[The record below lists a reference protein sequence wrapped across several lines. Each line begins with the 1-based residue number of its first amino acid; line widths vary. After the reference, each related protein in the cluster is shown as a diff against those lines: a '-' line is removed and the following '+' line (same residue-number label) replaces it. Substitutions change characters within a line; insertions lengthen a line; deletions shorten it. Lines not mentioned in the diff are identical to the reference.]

1 MASKS
6 SQSETVKEAVSAAT
20 RAISGNP
27 ELEINF
33 GGMGSSL
40 PNPPNSLKDLTS
52 FRGKADSIACIE
64 KYRDK
69 TIKINSGVEKINS
82 LIRVMEDT
90 RVEILGSLN
99 YPGVASNLSAKFKEK
114 SKLHES
120 FEEQEDQLE
129 IALETWLR
137 KTCLPNESDSQSN
150 LFLKYWGK
158 LFDSQGEEFK
168 KNLIDS
174 LNDQA
179 RFYDIAENFLK
190 NLNIED
196 EENDSDD
203 NDVEDDS
210 EQEEQ
215 TSSDQNEEEES
226 QESDSS
232 DEQESQEG
240 TEETDYDAGDIDED
254 AIVDENQEI
263 TTNQSWLESLVG
275 QTTNFTY
282 KVYTRSFDEEI
293 KAEDLCSPEEL
304 QRLRKHLDQLMGP
317 SKATISKLA
326 HRLQRFLMAQ
336 QNRSW
341 EFNKEEGMLDSAR
354 LHKIIT
360 DPLTAL
366 TYKVEKDTEFRDT
379 SVSILVDSSGS
390 MRGRSMTVAAICADI
405 ISTTLERCNVKTEV
419 LGFTTKQW
427 KGGESRKLWMEDG
440 KPENPGRLNDIRHII
455 FKSAD
460 TPWRRGQKN
469 FGLMLREGLLK
480 ENVDGE
486 ALIWA
491 HDRLAR
497 RTEQRKILMVISD
510 GAPVD
515 DSTLSTNPTNF
526 LDLHLRQ
533 VIHSIETKSDINLI
547 AIGIGHDVTR
557 YYKNAVTIHRAEELG
572 GAMLEQLTDLFKVD
586 RAGSPIIVKIKQ
598 NF

>member
-203 NDVEDDS
+203 NDVEDDT

-215 TSSDQNEEEES
+215 TSADQNEEEES

-232 DEQESQEG
+232 AEQENQEG
-240 TEETDYDAGDIDED
+240 TEETDSDTGDLDED

-586 RAGSPIIVKIKQ
+586 
-598 NF
+598 

>member
-6 SQSETVKEAVSAAT
+6 SQSETIKEAVTAAT
-20 RAISGNP
+20 RAISGNK

-40 PNPPNSLKDLTS
+40 PHPPKTLKELS
-52 FRGKADSIACIE
+52 AYRGKADSLACVE

-69 TIKINSGVEKINS
+69 SVRITASNEKVTS
-82 LIRVMEDT
+82 LIKVMEDS
-90 RVEILGSLN
+90 RVEILGSMN
-99 YPGVASNLSAKFKEK
+99 YPGIATNIK
-114 SKLHES
+114 SKFDDKCKLYES
-120 FEEQEDQLE
+120 FEDHEDHLE

-137 KTCLPNESDSQSN
+137 NLCLPNIESNSSS

-158 LFDSQGEEFK
+158 VFDNQETELK
-168 KNLIDS
+168 DKLKES
-174 LNDQA
+174 LNDQSK
-179 RFYDIAENFLK
+179 FQEIAEDFLN
-190 NLNIED
+190 NLNID
-196 EENDSDD
+196 QEE
-203 NDVEDDS
+203 S
-210 EQEEQ
+210 EQEE
-215 TSSDQNEEEES
+215 SDLEDENEQEEESASESGEDEES
-226 QESDSS
+226 QESESS
-232 DEQESQEG
+232 PEQDNQEG
-240 TEETDYDAGDIDED
+240 DEEIDADSGDVDED

-263 TTNQSWLESLVG
+263 MTNQSWLESLVG
-275 QTTNFTY
+275 QTSTFSY
-282 KVYTRSFDEEI
+282 KVYTRNFDEEI

-317 SKATISKLA
+317 SKTTISKLA

-360 DPLTAL
+360 DPLTPL
-366 TYKVEKDTEFRDT
+366 TYKIEKDTEFRDT
-379 SVSILVDSSGS
+379 SVSLLVDSSGS

-427 KGGESRKLWMEDG
+427 KGGESRKLWMENG

-533 VIHSIETKSDINLI
+533 VIHSIETQSDINLI

-586 RAGSPIIVKIKQ
+586 
-598 NF
+598 

>member
-1 MASKS
+1 MSLKS
-6 SQSETVKEAVSAAT
+6 PSPETIKEAVAAAT
-20 RAISGNP
+20 RALAEDSD
-27 ELEINF
+27 LEITF
-33 GGMGSSL
+33 GGVSSL
-40 PNPPNSLKDLTS
+40 PNPPTHINELSS
-52 FRGKADSIACIE
+52 FRGKADSAACV
-64 KYRDK
+64 KRYRK
-69 TIKINSGVEKINS
+69 EKITLDAGTPKLNA
-82 LIRVMEDT
+82 LLANLEDV
-90 RVEILGSLN
+90 RVEVLGSKK
-99 YPGVASNLSAKFKEK
+99 YPGVATNLKAKFDEKCKE
-114 SKLHES
+114 LQ
-120 FEEQEDQLE
+120 FLEEKDDLLE
-129 IALETWLR
+129 IALEAWFRNILLDE
-137 KTCLPNESDSQSN
+137 KLSSDSIRSLKPWKKELLDKGLPFKNALEGSLEDQIEFSQVARELLHVLQVDDIEPLSEEDEPSTDADNDDTSN
-150 LFLKYWGK
+150 E
-158 LFDSQGEEFK
+158 D
-168 KNLIDS
+168 N
-174 LNDQA
+174 NT
-179 RFYDIAENFLK
+179 
-190 NLNIED
+190 ED
-196 EENDSDD
+196 EEMPDESDISQDSEMEEGSE
-203 NDVEDDS
+203 DVDTEMGEAEDDS
-210 EQEEQ
+210 
-215 TSSDQNEEEES
+215 
-226 QESDSS
+226 
-232 DEQESQEG
+232 
-240 TEETDYDAGDIDED
+240 
-254 AIVDENQEI
+254 IVDENEEVL
-263 TTNQSWLESLVG
+263 TNQSWLESLVG
-275 QTTNFTY
+275 QTSNFNY
-282 KVYTRSFDEEI
+282 KVYTRSFDEEL

-317 SKATISKLA
+317 SKTTVSKLA

-341 EFNKEEGMLDSAR
+341 EFNKEEGMLDPSR

-366 TYKVEKDTEFRDT
+366 SYKVEKDTDFRDT

-427 KGGESRKLWMEDG
+427 KGGESRKKWMEDG
-440 KPENPGRLNDIRHII
+440 KPDNPGRLNDIRHII
-455 FKSAD
+455 FKSAE

-497 RTEQRKILMVISD
+497 RQEQRKILMVISD

-515 DSTLSTNPTNF
+515 DSTLSTNKNNF

-533 VIHSIETKSDINLI
+533 VIHSIESQSSVSLI

-586 RAGSPIIVKIKQ
+586 
-598 NF
+598 

>member
-1 MASKS
+1 MASKN
-6 SQSETVKEAVSAAT
+6 SQPEIIKEAVTAAT
-20 RAISGNP
+20 RAISGNA
-27 ELEINF
+27 EMEVSF
-33 GGMGSSL
+33 GGVGSATSNA
-40 PNPPNSLKDLTS
+40 PKSKEELTA
-52 FRGKADSIACIE
+52 FRGKADSLACIE

-69 TIKINSGVEKINS
+69 SIRIESGTEKINS
-82 LIRVMEDT
+82 LMRVMEDT
-90 RVEILGSLN
+90 RVEILGSLD
-99 YPGVASNLSAKFKEK
+99 YPGVSSNISAKFREK
-114 SKLHES
+114 TKLYAGLEN
-120 FEEQEDQLE
+120 QEDFLE
-129 IALETWLR
+129 IALESWLR
-137 KTCLPNESDSQSN
+137 ESCLPDKRSYKNEFLDYWNNLFNSQESN
-150 LFLKYWGK
+150 LKQELVNSLHDQSKFL
-158 LFDSQGEEFK
+158 E
-168 KNLIDS
+168 N
-174 LNDQA
+174 
-179 RFYDIAENFLK
+179 AENFLK

-196 EENDSDD
+196 DENETDENDL
-203 NDVEDDS
+203 EDET
-210 EQEEQ
+210 EQEEESASQ
-215 TSSDQNEEEES
+215 DGEDDDS

-232 DEQESQEG
+232 PEQENQEG
-240 TEETDYDAGDIDED
+240 ADETEADAGDIDED
-254 AIVDENQEI
+254 AIVDENQEV
-263 TTNQSWLESLVG
+263 TTNQSWLESLVDKN
-275 QTTNFTY
+275 TNFKY
-282 KVYTRSFDEEI
+282 KVYTRNFDEEI
-293 KAEDLCSPEEL
+293 RAEELCSPEEL

-354 LHKIIT
+354 LHKIII

-419 LGFTTKQW
+419 LGFTTKHW
-427 KGGESRKLWMEDG
+427 KGGESRKIWMDDG

-497 RTEQRKILMVISD
+497 RAEQRKILMVISD

-533 VIHSIETKSDINLI
+533 VIHSIETMSDINLI

-586 RAGSPIIVKIKQ
+586 
-598 NF
+598 

>member
-6 SQSETVKEAVSAAT
+6 SQSETIKEAVTAAT
-20 RAISGNP
+20 RAISGNK

-40 PNPPNSLKDLTS
+40 PHPPKTLKELS
-52 FRGKADSIACIE
+52 AYRGKADSLACVE

-69 TIKINSGVEKINS
+69 SVRITASNEKVSS
-82 LIRVMEDT
+82 LIKVMEDS
-90 RVEILGSLN
+90 RVEILGSMN
-99 YPGVASNLSAKFKEK
+99 YPGIATNIK
-114 SKLHES
+114 SKFDDKCKLYES
-120 FEEQEDQLE
+120 FEDHEDHLD

-137 KTCLPNESDSQSN
+137 NLCLPNIESNSSS

-158 LFDSQGEEFK
+158 VFDNQETELK
-168 KNLIDS
+168 DKLKES
-174 LNDQA
+174 LNDQSK
-179 RFYDIAENFLK
+179 FQEIAEDFLN
-190 NLNIED
+190 NLNID
-196 EENDSDD
+196 QEE
-203 NDVEDDS
+203 S
-210 EQEEQ
+210 EQEE
-215 TSSDQNEEEES
+215 SDLEDENEQEEESASESGEDEES
-226 QESDSS
+226 QESESS
-232 DEQESQEG
+232 SELDNQEG
-240 TEETDYDAGDIDED
+240 DEETDADSGDIDED

-263 TTNQSWLESLVG
+263 MTNQSWLESLVD
-275 QTTNFTY
+275 QTSTFSY
-282 KVYTRSFDEEI
+282 KVYTRNFDEEI

-317 SKATISKLA
+317 SKTTISKLA

-360 DPLTAL
+360 DPLTPL
-366 TYKVEKDTEFRDT
+366 TYKIEKDTEFRDT
-379 SVSILVDSSGS
+379 SVSLLVDSSGS

-405 ISTTLERCNVKTEV
+405 MSTTLERCNVKTEV

-427 KGGESRKLWMEDG
+427 KGGESRKLWMENG

-533 VIHSIETKSDINLI
+533 VIHSIETQSDINLI

-586 RAGSPIIVKIKQ
+586 
-598 NF
+598 

>member
-6 SQSETVKEAVSAAT
+6 SQSETIKEAVSAAT

-240 TEETDYDAGDIDED
+240 TEETDSDAGDIDED

-586 RAGSPIIVKIKQ
+586 
-598 NF
+598 

>member
-1 MASKS
+1 MASKN
-6 SQSETVKEAVSAAT
+6 SQSETIKEAVTAAT
-20 RAISGNP
+20 RAISGNK

-40 PNPPNSLKDLTS
+40 PHPPKTLKELS
-52 FRGKADSIACIE
+52 AYRGKADSLACVE

-69 TIKINSGVEKINS
+69 SVRITASNEKVNS
-82 LIRVMEDT
+82 LIKVMEDS
-90 RVEILGSLN
+90 RVEILGSMN
-99 YPGVASNLSAKFKEK
+99 YPGIATNIK
-114 SKLHES
+114 SKFDDKCKLYES
-120 FEEQEDQLE
+120 FEDHEDHLE

-137 KTCLPNESDSQSN
+137 NLCLPNIESNSSS

-158 LFDSQGEEFK
+158 VFDNQETELK
-168 KNLIDS
+168 DKLKES
-174 LNDQA
+174 LNDQSK
-179 RFYDIAENFLK
+179 FQEIAEDFLN
-190 NLNIED
+190 NLNID
-196 EENDSDD
+196 QEE
-203 NDVEDDS
+203 S
-210 EQEEQ
+210 EQEE
-215 TSSDQNEEEES
+215 SDLEDENEQEEESASESGEDEES
-226 QESDSS
+226 QESESS
-232 DEQESQEG
+232 PEQDNQEG
-240 TEETDYDAGDIDED
+240 DEETDADSGDIDED

-263 TTNQSWLESLVG
+263 MTNQSWLESLVG
-275 QTTNFTY
+275 QTSTFSY
-282 KVYTRSFDEEI
+282 KVYTRNFDEEI

-360 DPLTAL
+360 DPLTPL
-366 TYKVEKDTEFRDT
+366 TYKIEKDTEFRDT
-379 SVSILVDSSGS
+379 SVSLLVDSSGS

-427 KGGESRKLWMEDG
+427 KGGESRKLWMENG

-533 VIHSIETKSDINLI
+533 VIHSIETQSDINLI

-586 RAGSPIIVKIKQ
+586 
-598 NF
+598 

>member
-1 MASKS
+1 MASKN
-6 SQSETVKEAVSAAT
+6 SQLETIKEAITAAT
-20 RAISGNP
+20 RAISGNK

-40 PNPPNSLKDLTS
+40 PHPPKTLKELS
-52 FRGKADSIACIE
+52 AYRGKADSLACVE

-69 TIKINSGVEKINS
+69 SVRITASNEKVSS
-82 LIRVMEDT
+82 LIKVMEDS
-90 RVEILGSLN
+90 RVEILGSMN
-99 YPGVASNLSAKFKEK
+99 YPGIATNIK
-114 SKLHES
+114 SKFDDKCKLYES
-120 FEEQEDQLE
+120 FEDHEDHLE

-137 KTCLPNESDSQSN
+137 NLCLPNIESNSSS

-158 LFDSQGEEFK
+158 VFDDQEAELK
-168 KNLIDS
+168 DKLKES
-174 LNDQA
+174 LNDQSK
-179 RFYDIAENFLK
+179 FQEIAEDFLN
-190 NLNIED
+190 NLNID
-196 EENDSDD
+196 QEE
-203 NDVEDDS
+203 S
-210 EQEEQ
+210 EQEE
-215 TSSDQNEEEES
+215 SDLEDENEQEEESASESGEDEES
-226 QESDSS
+226 QESESS
-232 DEQESQEG
+232 PEQDRQEG
-240 TEETDYDAGDIDED
+240 DEETDADSGDVDED

-263 TTNQSWLESLVG
+263 MTNQSWLESLVG
-275 QTTNFTY
+275 QTSTFSY
-282 KVYTRSFDEEI
+282 KVYTRNFDEEI

-317 SKATISKLA
+317 SKTTISKLA

-360 DPLTAL
+360 DPLTPL
-366 TYKVEKDTEFRDT
+366 TYKIEKDTEFRDT
-379 SVSILVDSSGS
+379 SVSLLVDSSGS

-427 KGGESRKLWMEDG
+427 KGGESRKLWMENG

-586 RAGSPIIVKIKQ
+586 
-598 NF
+598 

>member
-1 MASKS
+1 MAPKN
-6 SQSETVKEAVSAAT
+6 SQQETIKEVVSAAT

-27 ELEINF
+27 EIEINS

-40 PNPPNSLKDLTS
+40 PNPPKSLEELS
-52 FRGKADSIACIE
+52 AYRGKADALACAE

-69 TIKINSGVEKINS
+69 SIREKRGSGKFNS
-82 LIRVMEDT
+82 LMKVMEDT

-99 YPGVASNLSAKFKEK
+99 YPGIATNISSKFNDKC
-114 SKLHES
+114 KLYES
-120 FEEQEDQLE
+120 LEDQEDHLE

-137 KTCLPNESDSQSN
+137 KLSLPDETSSKSN
-150 LFLKYWGK
+150 LFLKFWGN
-158 LFDSQGEEFK
+158 LFDSQDEGLK
-168 KNLIDS
+168 KELIDN
-174 LNDQA
+174 LKDQSK
-179 RFYDIAENFLK
+179 FQEIAENFIK
-190 NLNIED
+190 NLNIEE
-196 EENDSDD
+196 EENESED
-203 NDVEDDS
+203 NDLEDET
-210 EQEEQ
+210 EQEEESA
-215 TSSDQNEEEES
+215 TETGEDEES
-226 QESDSS
+226 QESESS
-232 DEQESQEG
+232 PEQDNQEG
-240 TEETDYDAGDIDED
+240 DEETDSEAGEADED
-254 AIVDENQEI
+254 TIVDENEEI
-263 TTNQSWLESLVG
+263 MTNQSWLESLVG
-275 QTTNFTY
+275 QTSNFTY

-293 KAEDLCSPEEL
+293 KAEELCSPEEL

-317 SKATISKLA
+317 SKTTISKLA

-360 DPLTAL
+360 DPLTPL
-366 TYKVEKDTEFRDT
+366 TYKIEKDTEFRDT

-427 KGGESRKLWMEDG
+427 KGGESRKMWMEDG

-497 RTEQRKILMVISD
+497 RSEQRKILMVISD

-586 RAGSPIIVKIKQ
+586 
-598 NF
+598 

>member
-1 MASKS
+1 MVSKNS
-6 SQSETVKEAVSAAT
+6 HSETIKEAVSAAA

-27 ELEINF
+27 EIEVNLAGI
-33 GGMGSSL
+33 GSSTGNL
-40 PNPPNSLKDLTS
+40 PKNLKELS
-52 FRGKADSIACIE
+52 SYRGKADALACVE

-69 TIKINSGVEKINS
+69 SIKINTGVERFDS
-82 LIRVMEDT
+82 LLTVMEDA
-90 RVEILGSLN
+90 RVEILGSLHYSGIATN
-99 YPGVASNLSAKFKEK
+99 IASKFNDKC
-114 SKLHES
+114 KLYES
-120 FEEQEDQLE
+120 FEDQEDHLE

-137 KTCLPNESDSQSN
+137 QTCLPKEESINSN

-158 LFDSQGEEFK
+158 FFDQQGSKLKDEI
-168 KNLIDS
+168 IDS
-174 LNDQA
+174 LDDQA
-179 RFYDIAENFLK
+179 KFLEVAEEFLK
-190 NLNIED
+190 TLNIDDKESESEDNDTED
-196 EENDSDD
+196 ET
-203 NDVEDDS
+203 
-210 EQEEQ
+210 EQEEE
-215 TSSDQNEEEES
+215 SASDSGEDDES
-226 QESDSS
+226 QESESS
-232 DEQESQEG
+232 PEQDNQEG
-240 TEETDYDAGDIDED
+240 TEETDADAGDIDQD
-254 AIVDENQEI
+254 AIVDENQEVM
-263 TTNQSWLESLVG
+263 TNQSWLESLVG
-275 QTTNFTY
+275 QTSNFTY
-282 KVYTRSFDEEI
+282 KVYSRSFDEEV

-360 DPLTAL
+360 DPLTPL
-366 TYKVEKDTEFRDT
+366 SYKVEKDIEFRDT

-427 KGGESRKLWMEDG
+427 KGGESRKMWMEDG

-491 HDRLAR
+491 HDRLTR
-497 RTEQRKILMVISD
+497 RPEQRKILMVISD

-586 RAGSPIIVKIKQ
+586 
-598 NF
+598 

>member
-1 MASKS
+1 MASKN
-6 SQSETVKEAVSAAT
+6 SQSETIKEAVTAAT
-20 RAISGNP
+20 RAISGNK

-40 PNPPNSLKDLTS
+40 PHPPKTLKELS
-52 FRGKADSIACIE
+52 AYRGKADSLACVE

-69 TIKINSGVEKINS
+69 SVRITASNEKVSS
-82 LIRVMEDT
+82 LIKVMEDS
-90 RVEILGSLN
+90 RVEILGSMN
-99 YPGVASNLSAKFKEK
+99 YPGIATNIK
-114 SKLHES
+114 SKFDDKCKLYES
-120 FEEQEDQLE
+120 FEDHEDHLE

-137 KTCLPNESDSQSN
+137 NLCLPNIESNSSS

-158 LFDSQGEEFK
+158 IFDNQETELK
-168 KNLIDS
+168 DKLKETLD
-174 LNDQA
+174 DQSK
-179 RFYDIAENFLK
+179 FQEIAEDFLN
-190 NLNIED
+190 NLNID
-196 EENDSDD
+196 QEE
-203 NDVEDDS
+203 S
-210 EQEEQ
+210 EQEE
-215 TSSDQNEEEES
+215 SDFEDENEQEEESASESGEDEES
-226 QESDSS
+226 QESESS
-232 DEQESQEG
+232 PEQDNQEG
-240 TEETDYDAGDIDED
+240 DEETDADSGDIDED

-263 TTNQSWLESLVG
+263 MTNQSWLESLVG
-275 QTTNFTY
+275 QTSTFSY
-282 KVYTRSFDEEI
+282 KVYTRNFDEEI

-317 SKATISKLA
+317 SKTTISKLA

-360 DPLTAL
+360 DPLTPL
-366 TYKVEKDTEFRDT
+366 TYKIEKDTEFRDT
-379 SVSILVDSSGS
+379 SVSLLVDSSGS

-427 KGGESRKLWMEDG
+427 KGGESRKLWMENG

-586 RAGSPIIVKIKQ
+586 
-598 NF
+598 

>member
-1 MASKS
+1 MGSKS
-6 SQSETVKEAVSAAT
+6 NIVESIKEAVSSAS
-20 RAISGNP
+20 RAISENP
-27 ELEINF
+27 EIEINF

-40 PNPPNSLKDLTS
+40 PNPPSSYGELAS
-52 FRGKADSIACIE
+52 FRGKADSLACID
-64 KYRDK
+64 KFRDK
-69 TIKINSGVEKINS
+69 TIRVDAGTQRLNS
-82 LIRVMEDT
+82 LMQDMENV
-90 RVEILGSLN
+90 RVEALGSKK
-99 YPGVASNLSAKFKEK
+99 YPGIASNINAKFEEK
-114 SKLHES
+114 FSLYES
-120 FEEQEDQLE
+120 FEEKDDVLE
-129 IALETWLR
+129 LALEGWLR
-137 KTCLPNESDSQSN
+137 K
-150 LFLKYWGK
+150 LFLPDISSQKPSK
-158 LFDSQGEEFK
+158 LLKDWEKEFEEKGSLFK
-168 KNLIDS
+168 KELIDS
-174 LNDQA
+174 LEDQVK
-179 RFYDIAENFLK
+179 FAEVSRTLLK
-190 NLNIED
+190 ALEIEEIEPMS
-196 EENDSDD
+196 EEDQQEDDSD
-203 NDVEDDS
+203 NQEQNTEDDS
-210 EQEEQ
+210 EEESNE
-215 TSSDQNEEEES
+215 TGESSDQ
-226 QESDSS
+226 D
-232 DEQESQEG
+232 SQEG
-240 TEETDYDAGDIDED
+240 TDETEAEAGDVDED

-263 TTNQSWLESLVG
+263 VANQSWLESLVG
-275 QTTNFTY
+275 QTANFTY
-282 KVYTRSFDEEI
+282 KVYTRAFDEEVT
-293 KAEDLCSPEEL
+293 AEDLCSPEEL
-304 QRLRKHLDQLMGP
+304 QRLRKHLDQLMG
-317 SKATISKLA
+317 SNKGTVSKLA

-341 EFNKEEGMLDSAR
+341 EFNKEEGILDSAR

-360 DPLTAL
+360 DPLTPL
-366 TYKVEKDTEFRDT
+366 SYKIEKDTEFRDT

-427 KGGESRKLWMEDG
+427 KGGDSRRMWMEDG

-491 HDRLAR
+491 HDRLSKR
-497 RTEQRKILMVISD
+497 MEQRKILMVISD

-515 DSTLSTNPTNF
+515 DSTLSTNQTNF

-533 VIHSIETKSDINLI
+533 VIHSIETQSEVSLI

-586 RAGSPIIVKIKQ
+586 S
-598 NF
+598 

>member
-1 MASKS
+1 MASKN
-6 SQSETVKEAVSAAT
+6 SQSETIKEAVTAAT
-20 RAISGNP
+20 RAISGNK

-40 PNPPNSLKDLTS
+40 PHPPKTLKELS
-52 FRGKADSIACIE
+52 AYRGKADSLACVE

-69 TIKINSGVEKINS
+69 SVRIASNNEKVNS
-82 LIRVMEDT
+82 LIKVMEDS
-90 RVEILGSLN
+90 RVEILGSMN
-99 YPGVASNLSAKFKEK
+99 YPGIATNIK
-114 SKLHES
+114 SKFDDKCKLYES
-120 FEEQEDQLE
+120 FEDHDDHLE

-137 KTCLPNESDSQSN
+137 NLCLPDIESNKSS

-158 LFDSQGEEFK
+158 IFDNQEIELK
-168 KNLIDS
+168 ERLIES
-174 LNDQA
+174 LNDQSK
-179 RFYDIAENFLK
+179 FQEIAEDFLK
-190 NLNIED
+190 NLNID
-196 EENDSDD
+196 QEE
-203 NDVEDDS
+203 S
-210 EQEEQ
+210 EQEE
-215 TSSDQNEEEES
+215 SDLEDENEQEEESASESGEDEES
-226 QESDSS
+226 QESESS
-232 DEQESQEG
+232 PEQDNQEG
-240 TEETDYDAGDIDED
+240 DEETDADSGDIDED

-263 TTNQSWLESLVG
+263 MTNQSWLESLVG
-275 QTTNFTY
+275 QTSTFSY
-282 KVYTRSFDEEI
+282 KVYTRNFDEEI

-360 DPLTAL
+360 DPLTPL
-366 TYKVEKDTEFRDT
+366 TYKIEKDTEFRDT
-379 SVSILVDSSGS
+379 SVSLLVDSSGS

-427 KGGESRKLWMEDG
+427 KGGESRKMWMENG

-497 RTEQRKILMVISD
+497 RAEQRKILMVISD

-533 VIHSIETKSDINLI
+533 VIHSIETQSDINLI

-586 RAGSPIIVKIKQ
+586 
-598 NF
+598 

>member
-232 DEQESQEG
+232 DEQENQEG
-240 TEETDYDAGDIDED
+240 TEETDSDAGDLDED

-379 SVSILVDSSGS
+379 TVSILVYSSGS

-586 RAGSPIIVKIKQ
+586 
-598 NF
+598 

>member
-1 MASKS
+1 MASKNS
-6 SQSETVKEAVSAAT
+6 HSETIKEAVTAAT
-20 RAISGNP
+20 RAISGNK

-40 PNPPNSLKDLTS
+40 PHPPKTLKELS
-52 FRGKADSIACIE
+52 AYRGKADSLACVE

-69 TIKINSGVEKINS
+69 SVRITSNNEKVNS
-82 LIRVMEDT
+82 LIKVMEDS
-90 RVEILGSLN
+90 RVEILGSMN
-99 YPGVASNLSAKFKEK
+99 YPGIATNIK
-114 SKLHES
+114 SKFDDKCKLYES
-120 FEEQEDQLE
+120 FEDHEDYLE

-137 KTCLPNESDSQSN
+137 KLCLPDIESNKSS

-158 LFDSQGEEFK
+158 IFDNQEIELK
-168 KNLIDS
+168 ERLIES
-174 LNDQA
+174 LNDQSK
-179 RFYDIAENFLK
+179 FQEIAEDFLK
-190 NLNIED
+190 NLDID
-196 EENDSDD
+196 QEE
-203 NDVEDDS
+203 S
-210 EQEEQ
+210 EQEE
-215 TSSDQNEEEES
+215 SDLEDENEQEEESASESGEDEES
-226 QESDSS
+226 QESESS
-232 DEQESQEG
+232 PEQDNQEG
-240 TEETDYDAGDIDED
+240 DEETDADSGDIDED

-263 TTNQSWLESLVG
+263 MTNQSWLESLVG
-275 QTTNFTY
+275 QTSTFSY
-282 KVYTRSFDEEI
+282 KVYSRNFDEEI

-360 DPLTAL
+360 DPLTPL
-366 TYKVEKDTEFRDT
+366 TYKIEKDTEFRDT
-379 SVSILVDSSGS
+379 SVSLLVDSSGS

-427 KGGESRKLWMEDG
+427 KGGESRKMWMENG

-486 ALIWA
+486 ALAWS
-491 HDRLAR
+491 HERLIKR
-497 RTEQRKILMVISD
+497 PEERKILIVISD

-515 DSTLSTNPTNF
+515 DSTLSANREDF
-526 LDLHLRQ
+526 LDNHLRE
-533 VIHSIETKSDINLI
+533 IISKIENDSPVDLQ
-547 AIGIGHDVTR
+547 AIGIGHDVTK
-557 YYKNAVTIHRAEELG
+557 YYKNALTINRAEELG
-572 GAMLEQLTDLFKVD
+572 EVLLEELTKLFND
-586 RAGSPIIVKIKQ
+586 
-598 NF
+598 

>member
-1 MASKS
+1 MASKN
-6 SQSETVKEAVSAAT
+6 SQSEIIKEAVTAAT
-20 RAISGNP
+20 RAISGNK

-40 PNPPNSLKDLTS
+40 PHPPKTLKELS
-52 FRGKADSIACIE
+52 AYRGKADSLACVE

-69 TIKINSGVEKINS
+69 SVRITASNEKVSS
-82 LIRVMEDT
+82 LIKVMEDS
-90 RVEILGSLN
+90 RVEILGSIN
-99 YPGVASNLSAKFKEK
+99 YPGIATNIK
-114 SKLHES
+114 SKFDDKCKLYES
-120 FEEQEDQLE
+120 FENHEDHLE

-137 KTCLPNESDSQSN
+137 NLCLPNIESNSSS

-158 LFDSQGEEFK
+158 VFDNQETELK
-168 KNLIDS
+168 DKLKES
-174 LNDQA
+174 LNDQSK
-179 RFYDIAENFLK
+179 FQEIAEDFLN
-190 NLNIED
+190 NLNID
-196 EENDSDD
+196 QEE
-203 NDVEDDS
+203 S
-210 EQEEQ
+210 EQEE
-215 TSSDQNEEEES
+215 SDLEDENEQEEESASESGEDEES
-226 QESDSS
+226 QESESS
-232 DEQESQEG
+232 PEQDSQEG
-240 TEETDYDAGDIDED
+240 DEETDADSGDVDED

-263 TTNQSWLESLVG
+263 MTNQSWLESLVG
-275 QTTNFTY
+275 QTSTFSY
-282 KVYTRSFDEEI
+282 KVYTRNFDEEI

-317 SKATISKLA
+317 SKTTISKLA

-360 DPLTAL
+360 DPLTPL
-366 TYKVEKDTEFRDT
+366 TYKIEKDTEFRDT
-379 SVSILVDSSGS
+379 SVSLLVDSSGS

-427 KGGESRKLWMEDG
+427 KGGESRKLWMENG

-586 RAGSPIIVKIKQ
+586 
-598 NF
+598 

>member
-1 MASKS
+1 MASKN
-6 SQSETVKEAVSAAT
+6 SQSETIKEAVTAAT
-20 RAISGNP
+20 RAISGNK

-40 PNPPNSLKDLTS
+40 PHPPKTLKELS
-52 FRGKADSIACIE
+52 AYRGKADSLACVE

-69 TIKINSGVEKINS
+69 SVRIASNNEKVNS
-82 LIRVMEDT
+82 LIKVMEDS
-90 RVEILGSLN
+90 RVEILGSMN
-99 YPGVASNLSAKFKEK
+99 YPGIATNIK
-114 SKLHES
+114 SKFDDKCKLYES
-120 FEEQEDQLE
+120 FEDHDDHLE

-137 KTCLPNESDSQSN
+137 NLCLPDIESNKSS

-158 LFDSQGEEFK
+158 IFDNQEIELK
-168 KNLIDS
+168 ERLIES
-174 LNDQA
+174 LNDQSK
-179 RFYDIAENFLK
+179 FQEIAEDFLK
-190 NLNIED
+190 NLNIEQ
-196 EENDSDD
+196 EE
-203 NDVEDDS
+203 S
-210 EQEEQ
+210 EQEE
-215 TSSDQNEEEES
+215 SDLEDENEQEEES
-226 QESDSS
+226 ASESGE
-232 DEQESQEG
+232 DEESQDSESSPEQDNQEG
-240 TEETDYDAGDIDED
+240 DEETDADSGDIDED

-263 TTNQSWLESLVG
+263 MTNQSWLESLVG
-275 QTTNFTY
+275 QTSTFSY
-282 KVYTRSFDEEI
+282 KVYSRNFDEEI

-360 DPLTAL
+360 DPLTPL
-366 TYKVEKDTEFRDT
+366 TYKIEKDTEFRDT
-379 SVSILVDSSGS
+379 SVSLLVDSSGS

-427 KGGESRKLWMEDG
+427 KGGESRKMWMENG

-497 RTEQRKILMVISD
+497 RAEQRKILMVISD

-533 VIHSIETKSDINLI
+533 VIHSIETQSDINLI

-586 RAGSPIIVKIKQ
+586 
-598 NF
+598 

>member
-1 MASKS
+1 MAPKN
-6 SQSETVKEAVSAAT
+6 SQQETIKEVVSAAA

-27 ELEINF
+27 EIEINS

-40 PNPPNSLKDLTS
+40 PNPPKSLEELS
-52 FRGKADSIACIE
+52 AYRGKADALACAE

-69 TIKINSGVEKINS
+69 SIREKRGSGKFNS
-82 LIRVMEDT
+82 LMKVMEDT

-99 YPGVASNLSAKFKEK
+99 YPGIATNISSKFNDKC
-114 SKLHES
+114 KLYES
-120 FEEQEDQLE
+120 LEDQEDHLE

-137 KTCLPNESDSQSN
+137 KLSLPDETSSKSN
-150 LFLKYWGK
+150 LFLKFWGN
-158 LFDSQGEEFK
+158 LFDSQDEGLK
-168 KNLIDS
+168 KELIDN
-174 LNDQA
+174 LKDQSK
-179 RFYDIAENFLK
+179 FQEIAENFIK
-190 NLNIED
+190 NLNIEEED
-196 EENDSDD
+196 ESED
-203 NDVEDDS
+203 NDLEDET
-210 EQEEQ
+210 EQEEESA
-215 TSSDQNEEEES
+215 TETGEDEES
-226 QESDSS
+226 QESESS
-232 DEQESQEG
+232 PEQDNQEG
-240 TEETDYDAGDIDED
+240 DEETDTEAGEADED
-254 AIVDENQEI
+254 TIVDENEEI
-263 TTNQSWLESLVG
+263 MTNQSWLESLVG
-275 QTTNFTY
+275 QTSNFTY

-293 KAEDLCSPEEL
+293 KAEELCSPEEL

-317 SKATISKLA
+317 STTTISKLA

-360 DPLTAL
+360 DPLTPL
-366 TYKVEKDTEFRDT
+366 TYKIEKDTEFRDT

-427 KGGESRKLWMEDG
+427 KGGESRKMWMEDG

-497 RTEQRKILMVISD
+497 RSEQRKILMVISD

-586 RAGSPIIVKIKQ
+586 
-598 NF
+598 

>member
-1 MASKS
+1 MSFKNPS
-6 SQSETVKEAVSAAT
+6 PELIKEAVAAAT
-20 RAISGNP
+20 RALAEEP
-27 ELEINF
+27 DLEVNF
-33 GGMGSSL
+33 GGISFL
-40 PNPPNSLKDLTS
+40 PNPPTHKDELPS
-52 FRGKADSIACIE
+52 FRGKADSAACA
-64 KYRDK
+64 KRYRK
-69 TIKINSGVEKINS
+69 EKISVDAGTPKLNA
-82 LIRVMEDT
+82 LLANLEDV
-90 RVEILGSLN
+90 RVEVLGSKK
-99 YPGVASNLSAKFKEK
+99 YPGVATNLKAKFDEKCRESQFLEEKE
-114 SKLHES
+114 
-120 FEEQEDQLE
+120 DVLE
-129 IALETWLR
+129 IALEAWFRNILLDEKLSSDSTKSLKPWKKELR
-137 KTCLPNESDSQSN
+137 DKGLKFKNALEQALDDQIKFSEVTRELLHVLEVGDMEPLSEEDEPSTDADNDDTSNEEDSTNEEEMPDESDISQ
-150 LFLKYWGK
+150 
-158 LFDSQGEEFK
+158 DSEMEEGTEDIDTEMGE
-168 KNLIDS
+168 
-174 LNDQA
+174 A
-179 RFYDIAENFLK
+179 
-190 NLNIED
+190 
-196 EENDSDD
+196 
-203 NDVEDDS
+203 EDDS
-210 EQEEQ
+210 
-215 TSSDQNEEEES
+215 
-226 QESDSS
+226 
-232 DEQESQEG
+232 
-240 TEETDYDAGDIDED
+240 
-254 AIVDENQEI
+254 IVDENEEAL
-263 TTNQSWLESLVG
+263 TNQSWLESLVG
-275 QTTNFTY
+275 QTSNFNY
-282 KVYTRSFDEEI
+282 KVYTRNFDEEL

-317 SKATISKLA
+317 SKTTVSKLA

-341 EFNKEEGMLDSAR
+341 EFNKEEGILDSSR
-354 LHKIIT
+354 LHKIII

-366 TYKVEKDTEFRDT
+366 SYKIEKDTDFKDT

-427 KGGESRKLWMEDG
+427 KGGESRKQWMEDG

-455 FKSAD
+455 FKSAE

-497 RTEQRKILMVISD
+497 RQEQRKILMVISD

-515 DSTLSTNPTNF
+515 DSTLSTNKNNF

-533 VIHSIETKSDINLI
+533 VIHSIESHSSVSLI

-586 RAGSPIIVKIKQ
+586 
-598 NF
+598 

>member
-137 KTCLPNESDSQSN
+137 QTCLPNESDSQSN

-240 TEETDYDAGDIDED
+240 TEETDSDAGDIDED

-586 RAGSPIIVKIKQ
+586 
-598 NF
+598 

>member
-1 MASKS
+1 MASKN
-6 SQSETVKEAVSAAT
+6 SQSETIKEAVTAAT
-20 RAISGNP
+20 RAISGNK

-40 PNPPNSLKDLTS
+40 PHPPKTLKELS
-52 FRGKADSIACIE
+52 AYRGKADSLACVE

-69 TIKINSGVEKINS
+69 SVRITSNNEKVNS
-82 LIRVMEDT
+82 LIKVMEDS
-90 RVEILGSLN
+90 RVEILGSMN
-99 YPGVASNLSAKFKEK
+99 YPGIATNIK
-114 SKLHES
+114 SKFDDKCKLYES
-120 FEEQEDQLE
+120 FEDHDDHLE

-137 KTCLPNESDSQSN
+137 NLCLPDIESNKSS

-158 LFDSQGEEFK
+158 IFDNQEIELK
-168 KNLIDS
+168 ERLIES
-174 LNDQA
+174 LNDQSK
-179 RFYDIAENFLK
+179 FQEIAEDFLK
-190 NLNIED
+190 NLNID
-196 EENDSDD
+196 QEE
-203 NDVEDDS
+203 S
-210 EQEEQ
+210 EQEE
-215 TSSDQNEEEES
+215 SDLEDENEQEEESASESGEDEES
-226 QESDSS
+226 QESESS
-232 DEQESQEG
+232 PEQDNQEG
-240 TEETDYDAGDIDED
+240 DEETDADSGDIDED

-263 TTNQSWLESLVG
+263 MTNQSWLESLVG
-275 QTTNFTY
+275 QTSTFSY
-282 KVYTRSFDEEI
+282 KVYTRNFDEEI

-360 DPLTAL
+360 DPLTPL
-366 TYKVEKDTEFRDT
+366 TYKIEKDTEFRDT
-379 SVSILVDSSGS
+379 SVSLLVDSSGS

-427 KGGESRKLWMEDG
+427 KGGESRKMWMENG

-497 RTEQRKILMVISD
+497 RAEQRKILMVISD

-533 VIHSIETKSDINLI
+533 VIHSIETQSDINLI

-586 RAGSPIIVKIKQ
+586 
-598 NF
+598 

>member
-1 MASKS
+1 MASKN
-6 SQSETVKEAVSAAT
+6 SQPEAVKEAVSAAT

-27 ELEINF
+27 EMEINF
-33 GGMGSSL
+33 GGVGSSL
-40 PNPPNSLKDLTS
+40 PNPPKTIKELSS
-52 FRGKADSIACIE
+52 FRGKADALACIE
-64 KYRDK
+64 RYRDK
-69 TIKINSGVEKINS
+69 SIRIDSGSEKLNS
-82 LIRVMEDT
+82 LIKVMEDT

-99 YPGVASNLSAKFKEK
+99 YPGVASNISSKFTDKC
-114 SKLHES
+114 KLHES
-120 FEEQEDQLE
+120 LEDQEDQLE
-129 IALETWLR
+129 IAMETWLR
-137 KTCLPNESDSQSN
+137 KLCLPNNESSKGN
-150 LFLKYWGK
+150 FFLKYWGK
-158 LFDSQGEEFK
+158 LFDNQEERLK
-168 KNLIDS
+168 RNLVDA
-174 LNDQA
+174 LYDQSK
-179 RFYDIAENFLK
+179 FQEIAEDFLR
-190 NLNIED
+190 NLDIDDQENESEDNDIED
-196 EENDSDD
+196 DL
-203 NDVEDDS
+203 
-210 EQEEQ
+210 EQEEE
-215 TSSDQNEEEES
+215 SASENGEDDES
-226 QESDSS
+226 QESESSAEQDDQQGEEENEADQGDADDDS
-232 DEQESQEG
+232 
-240 TEETDYDAGDIDED
+240 
-254 AIVDENQEI
+254 IVDENQEVV
-263 TTNQSWLESLVG
+263 TNQSWLESLVG

-282 KVYTRSFDEEI
+282 KVYSRSSDEEI

-427 KGGESRKLWMEDG
+427 KGGESRKMWIEDG
-440 KPENPGRLNDIRHII
+440 KPENPGRLNDLRHII

-491 HDRLAR
+491 HDRLSR
-497 RTEQRKILMVISD
+497 RSEQRKILMVISD

-586 RAGSPIIVKIKQ
+586 
-598 NF
+598 

>member
-1 MASKS
+1 MASKN
-6 SQSETVKEAVSAAT
+6 SQSETIKEAVTAAT
-20 RAISGNP
+20 RAISGNK

-40 PNPPNSLKDLTS
+40 PHPPKTLKELS
-52 FRGKADSIACIE
+52 AYRGKADSLACVE

-69 TIKINSGVEKINS
+69 SVRIASNNEKVNS
-82 LIRVMEDT
+82 LIKVMEDS
-90 RVEILGSLN
+90 RVEILGSMN
-99 YPGVASNLSAKFKEK
+99 YPGIATNIK
-114 SKLHES
+114 SKFDDKCKLYES
-120 FEEQEDQLE
+120 FEDHEDHLE

-137 KTCLPNESDSQSN
+137 NLCLPDIESNKSS

-158 LFDSQGEEFK
+158 IFDNQEIELK
-168 KNLIDS
+168 ERLIES
-174 LNDQA
+174 LNDQSK
-179 RFYDIAENFLK
+179 FQEIAEDFLK
-190 NLNIED
+190 NLNID
-196 EENDSDD
+196 QEE
-203 NDVEDDS
+203 S
-210 EQEEQ
+210 EQEE
-215 TSSDQNEEEES
+215 SDLEDENEQEEESASESGEDEES
-226 QESDSS
+226 QESESS
-232 DEQESQEG
+232 PEQDNQEG
-240 TEETDYDAGDIDED
+240 DEETDADSGDIDED

-263 TTNQSWLESLVG
+263 MTNQSWLESLVG
-275 QTTNFTY
+275 QTSTFSY
-282 KVYTRSFDEEI
+282 KVYTRNFDEEI

-360 DPLTAL
+360 DPLTPL
-366 TYKVEKDTEFRDT
+366 TYKIEKDTEFRDT
-379 SVSILVDSSGS
+379 SVSLLVDSSGS

-427 KGGESRKLWMEDG
+427 KGGESRKMWMENG

-533 VIHSIETKSDINLI
+533 VIHSIETQSDINLI

-586 RAGSPIIVKIKQ
+586 
-598 NF
+598 

>member
-1 MASKS
+1 MASRN
-6 SQSETVKEAVSAAT
+6 SQPEIIKEAVTAAT
-20 RAISGNP
+20 RAISGNS
-27 ELEINF
+27 EIEVNF
-33 GGMGSSL
+33 GGLGSATSGA
-40 PNPPNSLKDLTS
+40 PKSKEELKS
-52 FRGKADSIACIE
+52 FRGKADSLACAE

-69 TIKINSGVEKINS
+69 SIRINSSTDKINS
-82 LIRVMEDT
+82 LIKVMEDT
-90 RVEILGSLN
+90 RVEILGSLD
-99 YPGVASNLSAKFKEK
+99 YPGVYSNIAAKFKNKAQLYKGLEN
-114 SKLHES
+114 
-120 FEEQEDQLE
+120 QEDFLE
-129 IALETWLR
+129 IALESWLR
-137 KTCLPNESDSQSN
+137 ESCLSEDRTFSNE
-150 LFLKYWGK
+150 FLDYWGELFENQDSK
-158 LFDSQGEEFK
+158 LKDDLFS
-168 KNLIDS
+168 S
-174 LNDQA
+174 LENQA
-179 RFYDIAENFLK
+179 KFIEHAENFLK
-190 NLNIED
+190 SLRIDDD
-196 EENDSDD
+196 ESDSDD
-203 NDVEDDS
+203 NEIEDET
-210 EQEEQ
+210 EQEEEAASEEGGEDDDSLESE
-215 TSSDQNEEEES
+215 SSP
-226 QESDSS
+226 
-232 DEQESQEG
+232 EQENQEG
-240 TEETDYDAGDIDED
+240 AEETEADMGDIDED

-275 QTTNFTY
+275 KNTNFKY
-282 KVYTRSFDEEI
+282 KVYTRNFDEEI

-304 QRLRKHLDQLMGP
+304 QRLRKHLDQLMGS

-360 DPLTAL
+360 DPLTPL
-366 TYKVEKDTEFRDT
+366 TYKIEKDTDFRDT

-419 LGFTTKQW
+419 LGFTTKHW
-427 KGGESRKLWMEDG
+427 KGGESRKIWMDDG

-497 RTEQRKILMVISD
+497 RSEQRKILMVISD

-533 VIHSIETKSDINLI
+533 VIHSIETMSDINLI

-586 RAGSPIIVKIKQ
+586 
-598 NF
+598 

>member
-1 MASKS
+1 MASKN
-6 SQSETVKEAVSAAT
+6 SQSETIKEAVTAAT
-20 RAISGNP
+20 RAISGNK

-40 PNPPNSLKDLTS
+40 PHPPKTLKELS
-52 FRGKADSIACIE
+52 AYRGKADSLACVE

-69 TIKINSGVEKINS
+69 SVRIASNNEKVNS
-82 LIRVMEDT
+82 LIKVMEDS
-90 RVEILGSLN
+90 RVEILGSMN
-99 YPGVASNLSAKFKEK
+99 YPGIATNIK
-114 SKLHES
+114 SKFDDKCKLYES
-120 FEEQEDQLE
+120 FEDQDDHLE

-137 KTCLPNESDSQSN
+137 NLCLPDIESNKSS

-158 LFDSQGEEFK
+158 VFDNQEIELK
-168 KNLIDS
+168 ERLIES
-174 LNDQA
+174 LNDQSK
-179 RFYDIAENFLK
+179 FQEIAEDFLK
-190 NLNIED
+190 NLNID
-196 EENDSDD
+196 QEE
-203 NDVEDDS
+203 S
-210 EQEEQ
+210 EQEE
-215 TSSDQNEEEES
+215 SDSEDENEQEEESASESGEDEES
-226 QESDSS
+226 QESESS
-232 DEQESQEG
+232 PEQDNQEG
-240 TEETDYDAGDIDED
+240 DEETDADSGDIDED

-263 TTNQSWLESLVG
+263 MTNQSWLESLVG
-275 QTTNFTY
+275 QTSTFSY
-282 KVYTRSFDEEI
+282 KVYTRNFDEEI

-326 HRLQRFLMAQ
+326 HRLQRFLLAQ
-336 QNRSW
+336 LNRSW

-360 DPLTAL
+360 DPLTPL
-366 TYKVEKDTEFRDT
+366 TYKIEKDTEFRDT
-379 SVSILVDSSGS
+379 SVSLLVDSSGS

-427 KGGESRKLWMEDG
+427 KGGESRKMWMENG

-497 RTEQRKILMVISD
+497 RAEQRKILMVISD

-533 VIHSIETKSDINLI
+533 VIHSIETQSDINLI

-572 GAMLEQLTDLFKVD
+572 GAMLEQLTDLFKVCL
-586 RAGSPIIVKIKQ
+586 
-598 NF
+598 